1 VFICVVVI
9 ERWYDSSIMCVC
21 VCVCVC
27 VCAFVDTIN
36 YHDDFEILVH
46 VTCFVTVSSLTEIV
60 TDIFTPLSYN
70 HDSKET
76 CVL

>member
-1 VFICVVVI
+1 
-9 ERWYDSSIMCVC
+9 MCVC
-21 VCVCVC
+21 VR
-27 VCAFVDTIN
+27 AFVDTIN